1 MTGPEAI
8 DLERITRVF
17 ADLDAAGKVAMC
29 REVAEQ
35 LERTLAVITA
45 GELDAERV
53 TVAHIEG
60 AIIAL
65 RAVLG

>member
-17 ADLDAAGKVAMC
+17 ADLDDAGKVAMC
-29 REVAEQ
+29 REVVEQ